1 MIVKNA
7 RTLAPVL
14 KYALNV
20 HKIINSAKI
29 ILLYFI
35 QIDFYPLNDN
45 GELIFIQNYISLH
58 LLLKVRKLILDTLI
72 HMQILNQSPIT
83 TIFCN
88 QKLHFF

>member
-35 QIDFYPLNDN
+35 QIDFYSLNDN
-45 GELIFIQNYISLH
+45 GEFIFIQNYISLH